1 MLHKREDYTKLNIPS
16 ILFILLITIYGILL
30 ATYPSWFQGIEG
42 RVWRNDGLDLSSRS
56 YFAVTDQDTPFADIL
71 SSTAFKP
78 YKEASFTFAGEDEAI
93 WLRIPGDALEKDYA
107 IYSVLTYIRNY
118 DIYFPF
124 REQGGLHYRNS
135 QFLTSG
141 QVRGRSIHAFAHLPD
156 DVDFSSPI
164 YIKVT
169 GPALNPQFST
179 MVYEDFSIF
188 QNRLSMFYTIHF
200 TIFMMIFIVNL
211 LLFFMVKARM
221 YLYHALYLFSGT
233 MTLFYYSSIGNMILD
248 MKGSFYFLEFQQ
260 TALFFVILFLY
271 DYLRIGTQKNW
282 LKYSF
287 SILLVLSFLSTL
299 YGWIPTTSF
308 VFFISSFTSSLAYT
322 FIFFI
327 AIYAYKAMDRIPI
340 WIPLATFLFMVSAF
354 LSNATFFGVITYN
367 LSIDLIAYTAVLT
380 EAVVFTLSIFYHLR
394 IQHKENANLKEQVMV
409 DHLTGL
415 KNRYYLDQFVK
426 TKLDALDRE
435 GKTASMIILDIDHF
449 KKVNDE
455 YGHDVGDRVLATV
468 STILSGAFRKSDVVA
483 RLGGEEFIVL
493 LYDTPLDT
501 AKILAERARHLIA
514 IEEFDIDVPVT
525 ISLGVAEKE
534 PEESFNA
541 LYKRAD
547 DALYQAKSL
556 GRNQVRLAT
565 IGVAKKEGS

>member
-56 YFAVTDQDTPFADIL
+56 YFAVTDVDTSFYDIL
-71 SSTAFKP
+71 SSEEFQP

-93 WLRIPGDALEKDYA
+93 WLRIPGDALEKDYT
-107 IYSVLTYIRNY
+107 IYSVLTYVRNY

-124 REQGGLHYRNS
+124 REHDGLHYRNS
-135 QFLTSG
+135 QFLSSG
-141 QVRGRSIHAFAHLPD
+141 QVRGRSIHAFSHLPD

-164 YIKVT
+164 YIKIC

-179 MVYEDFSIF
+179 LVYEDFSIF

-287 SILLVLSFLSTL
+287 SLLLVISFLSTL
-299 YGWIPTTSF
+299 YGWIPTTEF
-308 VFFISSFTSSLAYT
+308 TFFISSFTASLAYT
-322 FIFFI
+322 YIFFI
-327 AIYAYKAMDRIPI
+327 AIYAYIAMDRIPI

-380 EAVVFTLSIFYHLR
+380 EAVVFTLSIFYYLR
-394 IQHKENANLKEQVMV
+394 IQHRENTSLKEQVMV

-415 KNRYYLDQFVK
+415 KNRYYLDHFVK

-455 YGHDVGDRVLATV
+455 YGHDVGDRILAKV
-468 STILSGAFRKSDVVA
+468 STILTSAFRKSDVVA

-525 ISLGVAEKE
+525 ISLGVAKKGST
-534 PEESFNA
+534 ESFND

-565 IGVAKKEGS
+565 IGAAKNEGS